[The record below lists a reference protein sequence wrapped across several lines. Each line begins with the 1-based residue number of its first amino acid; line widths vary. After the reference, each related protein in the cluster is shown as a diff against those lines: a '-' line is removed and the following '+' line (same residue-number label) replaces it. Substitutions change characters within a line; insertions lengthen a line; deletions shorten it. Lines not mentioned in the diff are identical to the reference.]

1 MSDRNEA
8 VERAVQALG
17 AELWAETQGAVPGV
31 FDKQFWAVKLL
42 DWAMQDPDFK
52 VDLFRLVDVLPALRS
67 TDQIQA
73 HLQEYLLK
81 DDRELPKALQAA
93 LQLSQG
99 RLTGKLA
106 ATALRKGVLEMAH
119 RFIVGDSPKAALPTL
134 KKLHDVGLGFTV
146 DLLGEATLSEGEAD
160 VYERRYMELIE
171 TLPEE
176 IARWE
181 GDEVIDG
188 NHHGA
193 LPRANVSL
201 KISALDPHVDPVDPE
216 GSVRRLLSRLR
227 PMIRAAMRENV
238 FVNIDLEQREVHDIT
253 YRILEE
259 LCMEDEFR
267 TYPHLGIVV
276 QAYLRHADPRL
287 ERMLELAKERGAPIT
302 IRLVKGA
309 YWDFEVIRADQE
321 GRRSPVFLNKAESD
335 TNFERLTVELL
346 KHHEHLPAAFGSHN
360 LRSIVYAIAC
370 AEDMGVPKNAYEIQ
384 MLYGMAE
391 PIRKALRERG
401 HRVRVYCP
409 IGDLLPGM
417 AYFVRRLLE
426 NTANEGFLRQTYH
439 ENVDIETLL
448 AAPVVLP
455 KPDAATGESGDG
467 ETGFRNCALTDFAH
481 PSAREAFAAGVHD
494 VRDELPLDV
503 PFVVNGEARRTRD
516 PIERRCP
523 SDNDCVVAKV
533 HYASRADAQEAV
545 DAAAEGWPA
554 WRDTPLEERAALLMR
569 LAERLEGD
577 RLRLSALQVYEV
589 AKPWREADADVVE
602 AIDFCRYYAAR
613 APIELGPEEQGGA
626 LGEINTLFYE
636 GRGPTV
642 IIAPWNFPMAI
653 LCGMTTA
660 ALVAGNP
667 VILKPSGQS
676 CAVAYS
682 LFEHIQAVG
691 FPAGAVQF
699 LPCSGREVGAYLV
712 DSPQVA
718 QIAFTG
724 SKAVGLS
731 IVESAARTHPGQKQ
745 VKRVVCEMGGKNAVL
760 IDEDADLDEAVAG
773 VLQGAFGYAGQKCSA
788 CSRVLIVGSAFEPFV
803 ARLREA
809 ARRVTVC
816 AAELPE
822 CQVPPVVDQAAY
834 DRLMS
839 VIDAP
844 GDGAEL
850 LYRGEAPE
858 GGWFVPPTLFRVED
872 PAHRLMQ
879 EELFGPVLA
888 IMQVASFSE
897 GIDVALSSEF
907 ALTGGVFSRQPSH
920 LDEAR
925 QRFRVGNLYL
935 NRSCTGAIV
944 GRQPFGGFNM
954 SGIGTK
960 AGGPGYL
967 RHFADPRCVTENTM
981 RRGFSPEVSI

>member
-1 MSDRNEA
+1 MPVMSGDKIEA
-8 VERAVQALG
+8 AIRRLG
-17 AELWAETQGAVPGV
+17 TELWAGVQDGVPGI

-42 DWAMQDPDFK
+42 DWAMQDADFK

-67 TDQIQA
+67 TEDVQA

-81 DDRELPKALQAA
+81 EDRELPKALHAA
-93 LQLSQG
+93 LQLSAG
-99 RLTGKLA
+99 RLTGKLT

-134 KKLHDVGLGFTV
+134 RKLHDAGLSFTV
-146 DLLGEATLSEGEAD
+146 DLLGEATLSDGEAD
-160 VYERRYMELIE
+160 VYERRYLELIE
-171 TLPEE
+171 TLPKE
-176 IARWE
+176 IAHWE
-181 GDEVIDG
+181 GDELIDA

-201 KISALDPHVDPVDPE
+201 KVSALDPHLDPVDPE
-216 GSVRRLLSRLR
+216 GSVRRLLVRLR
-227 PMIRAAMRENV
+227 PMMRAAMRENV

-253 YRILEE
+253 YRMLEE
-259 LCMEDEFR
+259 LCLEDEFR

-287 ERMLELAKERGAPIT
+287 DRMLELAKERGAPIT

-309 YWDFEVIRADQE
+309 YWDFEVIMANQQ
-321 GRRSPVFLNKAESD
+321 GRPSPVFLNKAESD
-335 TNFERLTVELL
+335 ANFERLTVELL
-346 KHHEHLPAAFGSHN
+346 KHHEFLPAAFGSHN
-360 LRSIVYAIAC
+360 LRSIMHAVAC
-370 AEDMGVPKNAYEIQ
+370 AEDLGLPKNAYEIQ

-391 PIRKALRERG
+391 PIRNALRERG

-409 IGDLLPGM
+409 IGELLPGM

-439 ENVDIETLL
+439 ERTDIETLL
-448 AAPVVLP
+448 EAPKVPAADPAGP
-455 KPDAATGESGDG
+455 EEKAA
-467 ETGFRNCALTDFAH
+467 GFTNCALMDFAS
-481 PSAREAFAAGVHD
+481 PVPRDAFGGIVHLTET
-494 VRDELPLDV
+494 ELPIDV
-503 PFVVNGEARRTRD
+503 PFVVNGEARRTRE

-523 SDNDCVVAKV
+523 SDYDRVVAKV
-533 HYASRADAQEAV
+533 NYASREDAQEAV
-545 DAAAEGWPA
+545 DTAAGAWPG
-554 WRDTPLEERAALLMR
+554 WRDTALDERAGLLMR
-569 LAERLEGD
+569 LADRLEGD
-577 RLRLSALQVYEV
+577 RLRLAALQVYEV
-589 AKPWREADADVVE
+589 AKPWREADADVAE
-602 AIDFCRYYAAR
+602 AIDFCRYYARR
-613 APIELGPEEQGGA
+613 AKFELGPEEQGGA

-660 ALVAGNP
+660 ALVAGNT
-667 VILKPSGQS
+667 VIIKPSGQS

-682 LFEHIQAVG
+682 LFEHMQAAG
-691 FPAGAVQF
+691 FPASVAQF
-699 LPCSGREVGAYLV
+699 LPCSGRDVGAFLV
-712 DSPQVA
+712 DSPQIA

-724 SKAVGLS
+724 SKEVGLS

-773 VLQGAFGYAGQKCSA
+773 VVKGAFGYAGQKCSA
-788 CSRVLIVGSAFEPFV
+788 CSRVLVVGAGFESFV

-809 ARRVTVC
+809 TKSLTVC

-839 VIDAP
+839 VIDAA
-844 GDGAEL
+844 GEGAEL

-888 IMQVASFSE
+888 IMHVASFSE
-897 GIDVALSSEF
+897 GLDVALNSEF

-925 QRFRVGNLYL
+925 RRFRVGNLYL
-935 NRSCTGAIV
+935 NRTSTGAIV

-967 RHFADPRCVTENTM
+967 QHFADPRCVTENTM
-981 RRGFSPEVSI
+981 RRGFSPEVSF

>member
-1 MSDRNEA
+1 
-8 VERAVQALG
+8 
-17 AELWAETQGAVPGV
+17 
-31 FDKQFWAVKLL
+31 
-42 DWAMQDPDFK
+42 
-52 VDLFRLVDVLPALRS
+52 
-67 TDQIQA
+67 
-73 HLQEYLLK
+73 
-81 DDRELPKALQAA
+81 
-93 LQLSQG
+93 
-99 RLTGKLA
+99 
-106 ATALRKGVLEMAH
+106 
-119 RFIVGDSPKAALPTL
+119 
-134 KKLHDVGLGFTV
+134 
-146 DLLGEATLSEGEAD
+146 
-160 VYERRYMELIE
+160 
-171 TLPEE
+171 
-176 IARWE
+176 
-181 GDEVIDG
+181 
-188 NHHGA
+188 
-193 LPRANVSL
+193 
-201 KISALDPHVDPVDPE
+201 
-216 GSVRRLLSRLR
+216 
-227 PMIRAAMRENV
+227 
-238 FVNIDLEQREVHDIT
+238 
-253 YRILEE
+253 
-259 LCMEDEFR
+259 MEDEFR

-309 YWDFEVIRADQE
+309 YWDSEVITADQQ
-321 GRRSPVFLNKAESD
+321 GRPSPVFLNKAETD
-335 TNFERLTVELL
+335 TNFERLSVELL

-360 LRSIVYAIAC
+360 LRSIVHAIAC

-409 IGDLLPGM
+409 IGELLPGM

-426 NTANEGFLRQTYH
+426 NTANEGFLRQSYH

-448 AAPVVLP
+448 AAPEVPPAGSV
-455 KPDAATGESGDG
+455 ESAEKGA
-467 ETGFRNCALTDFAH
+467 GFRNCALMDFAD
-481 PSAREAFAAGVHD
+481 PVPRDAFARIVQTTGKQ
-494 VRDELPLDV
+494 LPVDV
-503 PFVVNGEARRTRD
+503 PFVVNGEARRTRE
-516 PIERRCP
+516 PIERRSP
-523 SDNDCVVAKV
+523 SDNDRVVTKLS
-533 HYASRADAQEAV
+533 YASRDDAQEAI
-545 DAAAEGWPA
+545 DAAEEGWPA
-554 WRDTPLEERAALLMR
+554 WRDSPLEERAALLMR
-569 LAERLEGD
+569 LADRLEGD
-577 RLRLSALQVYEV
+577 RLRLAALQVYEV

-602 AIDFCRYYAAR
+602 AIDFCRYYARR
-613 APIELGPEEQGGA
+613 APFELGPEQQGGA

-636 GRGPTV
+636 GRGPTM

-660 ALVAGNP
+660 ALVAGNT

-682 LFEHIQAVG
+682 LFEHMQAAG
-691 FPAGAVQF
+691 FPASAVQF
-699 LPCSGREVGAYLV
+699 LPCSGSEVGAFLV
-712 DSPQVA
+712 DSPQIA

-731 IVESAARTHPGQKQ
+731 IVESAARTHPGQRQ
-745 VKRVVCEMGGKNAVL
+745 IKRVICEMGGKNAIL

-788 CSRVLIVGSAFEPFV
+788 CSRALAVGSAFEPFV
-803 ARLREA
+803 ARLCEA
-809 ARRVTVC
+809 TRCLTVC
-816 AAELPE
+816 AADLPE
-822 CQVPPVVDQAAY
+822 CQVPPVIDQAAY

-858 GGWFVPPTLFRVED
+858 GGWFVPPALFRVED

-888 IMQVASFSE
+888 IKQVASFSE
-897 GIDVALSSEF
+897 GLEVALNSEF

-925 QRFRVGNLYL
+925 RRFRVGNLYL

-967 RHFADPRCVTENTM
+967 RHFTDPRCVTENTM
-981 RRGFSPEVSI
+981 RRGFSPELSI